1 MVQDEQTNHLVYY
14 RKRLRFTQFD
24 VARRLGWKNTK
35 GLHLIETGTVIPT
48 LATALQL
55 GSIYRAPV
63 EFLFKHHYEAYRR
76 KIRAREEQLG
86 LVQQQPLPL
95 NYPENRYI

>member
-1 MVQDEQTNHLVYY
+1 MVQEEQTNHLVYY

-35 GLHLIETGTVIPT
+35 GLHLIETGAVIPT

-63 EFLFKHHYEAYRR
+63 EFLFKSHYEAYKR
-76 KIRAREEQLG
+76 IVRAREEKLG
-86 LVQQQPLPL
+86 PPRQRPLPL
-95 NYPENRYI
+95 NYPEARYI